1 MGGVRK
7 PDVTGI
13 LCVLSGSGGGTG
25 PVLDTQT
32 VTVASLTSGSD
43 PTLQYRGYNA
53 SGPAFGSI
61 SDGTSNIYGGAAI
74 TALYFYQE
82 GFTSPPVG
90 FTTRQLV
97 LTITGATNSGW
108 TTMKVGTTNFAR
120 TDAFFSSGSWVWD
133 IPIPNPFADEGDPF
147 TATTIVEWT

>member
-1 MGGVRK
+1 M
-7 PDVTGI
+7 TGI
-13 LCVLSGSGGGTG
+13 LCVLSGGGGGTG

-32 VTVASLTSGSD
+32 VTVASLTSGSN
-43 PTLQYRGYNA
+43 PTQEYRGFKTTA
-53 SGPAFGSI
+53 PTFGSI

-82 GFTSPPVG
+82 SFVNPPVG
-90 FTTRQLV
+90 YTTRQLI

-120 TDAFFSSGSWVWD
+120 TDAFFSSGSWLWD
-133 IPIPNPFADEGDPF
+133 IPIPNPFVNEGDPF